1 MKDRVEMERRFGV
14 QHPCAGSKTGISLAG
29 SAWLVGLALALGATL
44 GCSSTTRAEPSASR
58 NTAASTPTQGPTSN
72 KSDKETSV
80 SDSSYKRP
88 SSDELKRK
96 LTPEQFEVTQK
107 AGTEP
112 AFRNAYWDNH
122 AAGIYVDV
130 TSGEPLF
137 SSLDKFDSGTGWPSF
152 TKPIDQNNVVEHT
165 DKTYGMTRVEV
176 RSKHGDA
183 HLGHLFEDGP
193 APTGQ
198 RFCMNSASLRFIPAE
213 KLVESGYGQY
223 AKLFPEVKQP
233 QSESKAGPQAKP
245 GRETAVLAGGCFWGM
260 ENIIRKI
267 PGVLETEVGYA
278 GGSLESPHYEDVTTG
293 RTGHAE
299 SVRVVFD
306 PSVLSYEALLGFFFR
321 MHDPTTLNRQEND
334 VGTQYRSAIFY
345 ESEAQKQT
353 AERVKAAVDKAG
365 KWKAPVVTQIIAAG
379 KFWKAED
386 YHQDYLVHNP
396 NGYNCHVL
404 RD

>member
-1 MKDRVEMERRFGV
+1 M
-14 QHPCAGSKTGISLAG
+14 
-29 SAWLVGLALALGATL
+29 
-44 GCSSTTRAEPSASR
+44 
-58 NTAASTPTQGPTSN
+58 TQKP
-72 KSDKETSV
+72 
-80 SDSSYKRP
+80 YKKP

-96 LTPEQFEVTQK
+96 LTPQQYEVTQHC
-107 AGTEP
+107 GTEP
-112 AFRNAYWDNH
+112 PFRNTYWDNH

-137 SSLDKFDSGTGWPSF
+137 SSQDKFDSGTGWPSF
-152 TKPIDQNNVVEHT
+152 TKPLDAENVVEKADNSH
-165 DKTYGMTRVEV
+165 GMRRVEV

-183 HLGHLFEDGP
+183 HLGHVFEDGP

-223 AKLFPEVKQP
+223 AQLFPGVKQSQP
-233 QSESKAGPQAKP
+233 EAKATPAK
-245 GRETAVLAGGCFWGM
+245 ETALLAGGCFWGM

-278 GGSLESPHYEDVTTG
+278 GGGFENPAYEDVTTG

-299 SVRVVFD
+299 TVKVVFD
-306 PSVLSYEALLGFFFR
+306 PKVLSFEGLLGYFFR
-321 MHDPTTLNRQEND
+321 MHDPTTLNRQENN
-334 VGTQYRSAIFY
+334 VGTQYRSAIFST
-345 ESEAQKQT
+345 SEEQQKV
-353 AERVKAAVDKAG
+353 AEAVKEKLNRSG
-365 KWKAPVVTQIIAAG
+365 KFKSPIVTQVVAVG

-404 RD
+404 RPE

>member
-1 MKDRVEMERRFGV
+1 MEATMGQRFERQALAHARTLSALALRLV
-14 QHPCAGSKTGISLAG
+14 LSVVLSLALSLAG
-29 SAWLVGLALALGATL
+29 S
-44 GCSSTTRAEPSASR
+44 CSASR
-58 NTAASTPTQGPTSN
+58 ADAPASDTAASAAP
-72 KSDKETSV
+72 KKETLVTEPTYKKPSV
-80 SDSSYKRP
+80 A
-88 SSDELKRK
+88 ELKHT
-96 LTPEQFEVTQK
+96 LTPEQFDVTQN

-112 AFRNAYWDNH
+112 PFRNTYWNNH
-122 AAGIYVDV
+122 AAGIYVDI
-130 TSGEPLF
+130 TTGEPLF
-137 SSLDKFDSGTGWPSF
+137 SSLDKFESGTGWPSF
-152 TKPIDQNNVVEHT
+152 TRPLEPANVVERT
-165 DKTYGMTRVEV
+165 DKTHGMTRVEV

-198 RFCMNSASLRFIPAE
+198 RFCMNSASLKFIPAE
-213 KLVESGYGQY
+213 KLTASGYGQY
-223 AKLFPEVKQP
+223 ASLFPNVKQSVP
-233 QSESKAGPQAKP
+233 PASDSATKKQAAK
-245 GRETAVLAGGCFWGM
+245 ETAILAGGCFWGM

-267 PGVLETEVGYA
+267 PGVLETEVGYS

-306 PSVLSYEALLGFFFR
+306 PSVLSYEALLGYFFR

-345 ESEAQKQT
+345 ESEEQRRV
-353 AERVKAAVDKAG
+353 AEEVKAKVNQSG
-365 KWKAPVVTQIIAAG
+365 KWKKPVVTEIVPAG
-379 KFWKAED
+379 KFWRAED
-386 YHQDYLVHNP
+386 YHQDYLIHNP